1 MFSADSDS
9 ASPGHLARGGLS
21 LAVLILL
28 VLLVSGCASTGLQTQ
43 ANTAQAN
50 DAETASTTAAL
61 PEERPVD
68 DERVFPPPPP
78 EGVEGIAVPAVVTEP
93 VATYES
99 TTAFDGADQ
108 IFANDVPTPKRQEPR
123 ATVRM
128 EVDRHS
134 AEPEAQPNVDA
145 ANAADPANDLAP
157 AADITF
163 ESLDFDDNSSNLGSL
178 FIPPDASGA
187 AGPEHVVSVT
197 NVSIQFHTKSGTGLL
212 DSTPGAPVT
221 GISLASFFSA
231 VSPVNATFDPKV
243 LYDQMAER
251 FVVVTLE
258 RQDVLF
264 GDPADTSRIL
274 VAVSDDADPTG
285 TWHMTA
291 IDSKVS
297 ISAVDHWADYPGFS
311 VDEEAVYITANMF
324 SFFSSGGAPGGVR
337 LWVIDKFTGAGGGL
351 YGGGTATV
359 SLFDPYGGGGFES
372 TTQPAHIYGTAS
384 TTPNVGTFL
393 VSYSGLTDGTDEFVQ
408 IVRIDDPIGP
418 GGTAFTLQFLNIGDI
433 EDFSPSALPDAPQS
447 GSAETIETNDRRAL
461 DSVWR
466 SDSLWFTATIDP
478 TSGADAGQ
486 ATAHWW
492 ELDTTTLALITLAQQ
507 GDVGGEDLASDTHT
521 FFPSIAVNTAGDAAI
536 GFSASAST
544 IFPSSAYTTH
554 ESGGAAGSNTGSVI
568 YGTGLA
574 YYIRTFDS
582 APCSTPAAQNR
593 WGDYSAMVL
602 DPFDQCFW
610 AYNQHALT
618 RGTGTTG
625 GCNGRPATEEGRW
638 GTEFAHFCETCPTH
652 LNLVSLSVTGTDSRE
667 ASDNILAST
676 VTVEMSGD
684 LTLTSGEV
692 SLDSGFGVHVGGVLS
707 VVIGP
712 CA

>member
-1 MFSADSDS
+1 MFIANQDST
-9 ASPGHLARGGLS
+9 APARPVRSGL
-21 LAVLILL
+21 LPTVFVLS
-28 VLLVSGCASTGLQTQ
+28 VALVSGCASTGRMQTQ
-43 ANTAQAN
+43 ANTAQSDTA
-50 DAETASTTAAL
+50 TASSAAAQ
-61 PEERPVD
+61 PEQLPVD
-68 DERVFPPPPP
+68 GKRVFPPPPP
-78 EGVEGIAVPAVVTEP
+78 EGVEGIAVPALVTEP
-93 VATYES
+93 VATYETS
-99 TTAFDGADQ
+99 TASEDARQ
-108 IFANDVPTPKRQEPR
+108 IIATDVPTPKRQEPR

-134 AEPEAQPNVDA
+134 GEPEAQSIEVEPKN
-145 ANAADPANDLAP
+145 LEAP
-157 AADITF
+157 AADVTF
-163 ESLDFDDNSSNLGSL
+163 ESLDFDDNASNAGSL

-231 VSPVNATFDPKV
+231 LSPVNATFDPKV
-243 LYDQMAER
+243 LYDQVAER
-251 FVVVTLE
+251 FVVITLE

-264 GDPADTSRIL
+264 GDPSDTSRIL

-285 TWHMTA
+285 TWHLTA

-324 SFFSSGGAPGGVR
+324 SFFSSGGAFGGVR

-359 SLFDPYGGGGFES
+359 SLFDPYGGGGVET
-372 TTQPAHIYGTAS
+372 TTQPAHIYGTAP

-393 VSYSGLTDGTDEFVQ
+393 VSYSGLTAGGDEFLQ
-408 IVRIDDPIGP
+408 IVRVDDPIGP
-418 GGTAFTLQFLNIGDI
+418 GVTAFTLQFLNIGDI
-433 EDFSPSALPDAPQS
+433 EDFASGALPDAPQS

-466 SDSLWFTATIDP
+466 SDSLWLTATIDP
-478 TSGADAGQ
+478 TSGDDAGQ

-492 ELDTTTLALITLAQQ
+492 ELDTSTLAVIALTQQ

-521 FFPSIAVNTAGDAAI
+521 FFPSIAVNASGDAAI
-536 GFSASAST
+536 GFAASAST

-554 ESGGAAGSNTGSVI
+554 ESGSAAGSNTGSVI

-582 APCSTPAAQNR
+582 PPCSASPADNR
-593 WGDYSAMVL
+593 WGDYSATVL
-602 DPFDQCFW
+602 DSFDECFW
-610 AYNQHALT
+610 AYNQHAQT

-625 GCNGRPATEEGRW
+625 GCNGRPATEDGRW
-638 GTEFAHFCETCPTH
+638 GTTFAHFCETCPTH
-652 LNLVSLSVTGTDSRE
+652 LNLSSLSVSGTESRE
-667 ASDNILAST
+667 ASDSISASS

-684 LTLTSGEV
+684 LTLTSGELA
-692 SLDSGFGVHVGGVLS
+692 LDSGFGVHVGGELS

-712 CA
+712 CV